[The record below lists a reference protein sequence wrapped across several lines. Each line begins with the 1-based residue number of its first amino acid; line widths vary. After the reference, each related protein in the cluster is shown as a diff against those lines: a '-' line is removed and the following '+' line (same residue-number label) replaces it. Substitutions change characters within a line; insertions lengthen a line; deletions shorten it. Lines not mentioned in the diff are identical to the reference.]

1 MRRRWYLVVATL
13 VLAVAGTLLT
23 VTLVGTTY
31 RAEGAVLLVPPGAS
45 LEQRPGTTSSA
56 GNPYLQLTGLTE
68 ARDIVIRSMS
78 AKSTYIELCETSGDP
93 GYESMRRNLCSAHPS
108 ISFEVA
114 KDDESNAPVILVTV
128 DAASRQDAIT
138 TLNTVMNRVPTT
150 LQQLQSDLNLRAN
163 AAITSA
169 PVVADTIPDVVHKDQ
184 IRAAVLVGG
193 GTFAL
198 GLLVTGMVDGLFLPR
213 RRAALPDLDTDEEL
227 DEAPEDEHADPPS
240 DGVDD
245 GQGAGD
251 RGRPGGEKPSR
262 KRSRPGKQTS
272 VPDWGQ
278 SAEQELT
285 GVGADRSAPRWD

>member
-1 MRRRWYLVVATL
+1 MATL

-23 VTLVGTTY
+23 VMLVGTTY
-31 RAEGAVLLVPPGAS
+31 RAQGAVLLVPPGAS
-45 LEQRPGTTSSA
+45 LEQRPGTTSS

-78 AKSTYIELCETSGDP
+78 AKSTYIELCETAGDEQ
-93 GYESMRRNLCSAHPS
+93 YEAMRRNLCSAHPS

-138 TLNTVMNRVPTT
+138 TLDTVMGRVPTT
-150 LQQLQSDLNLRAN
+150 LQQLQGGLNLRAN
-163 AAITSA
+163 AAITSSRI
-169 PVVADTIPDVVHKDQ
+169 VADTIPDVVHKDQ

-193 GTFAL
+193 ATFAL

-213 RRAALPDLDTDEEL
+213 RRLAMPDLDPTDDAADPLDDEEP
-227 DEAPEDEHADPPS
+227 EPEPASAPTEGVGDGTGRGESPRPVVRTPPRK
-240 DGVDD
+240 
-245 GQGAGD
+245 QP
-251 RGRPGGEKPSR
+251 RPARQPSA
-262 KRSRPGKQTS
+262 

-278 SAEQELT
+278 PAEQELT
-285 GVGADRSAPRWD
+285 GVGADRSAPHWD